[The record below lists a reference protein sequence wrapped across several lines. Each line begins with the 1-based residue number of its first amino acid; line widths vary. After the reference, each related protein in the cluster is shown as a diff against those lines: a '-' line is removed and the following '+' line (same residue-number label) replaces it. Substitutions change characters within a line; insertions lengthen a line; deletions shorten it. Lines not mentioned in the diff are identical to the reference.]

1 MFNFFIKN
9 DTSYVHF
16 KGKSRIEKERV
27 YYNKQSTFKL
37 FIIFALLKFNYE
49 VKYMSKNLK
58 IRICVVMRMKH
69 FL

>member
-49 VKYMSKNLK
+49 V
-58 IRICVVMRMKH
+58 
-69 FL
+69 

>member
-1 MFNFFIKN
+1 MIRECLIFLSKMILH
-9 DTSYVHF
+9 VHF

-49 VKYMSKNLK
+49 V
-58 IRICVVMRMKH
+58 
-69 FL
+69 